1 MRFQLKATNL
11 ELTDSISAHVAE
23 RMDSLERILS
33 RWGDEAEAY
42 VEIGR
47 TTRHHRQGEVYKAE
61 MNLRFPGGMVR
72 VVREEV
78 DIYTAI
84 DRMRDEV
91 LQELAQYKGKR
102 RALYERGARIA
113 KFLKSFSPAAWL
125 KREKKKFRR

>member
-1 MRFQLKATNL
+1 MKATNL

-23 RMDSLERILS
+23 RVESLGRMLR

-61 MNLRFPGGMVR
+61 MNLRFPGGLVR
-72 VVREEV
+72 VVREET
-78 DIYTAI
+78 DIYMAI

-91 LQELAQYKGKR
+91 LQELAKYKGKR
-102 RALYERGARIA
+102 RARFERGARIA
-113 KFLKSFSPAAWL
+113 KFLKSLSPAAWF
-125 KREKKKFRR
+125 KREKKRFRR

>member
-1 MRFQLKATNL
+1 MKLQLKVTNL
-11 ELTDSISAHVAE
+11 ELSDSISTHVRE
-23 RMDSLERILS
+23 RMASLERMVR

-47 TTRHHRQGEVYKAE
+47 TTRHHRHGEVYRAE

-72 VVREEV
+72 VVREET

-91 LQELAQYKGKR
+91 LQELARYRGR
-102 RALYERGARIA
+102 NRALYERGARIA
-113 KFLKSFSPAAWL
+113 KFLKSFSPAAWF